1 MASSVPE
8 AGSAPPAE
16 RSQRSWREGLTWPV
30 KLILGLLLAVFLAWL
45 VLYVTK
51 GRFLKDT
58 FVSIAS
64 ERTGREVRV
73 GGDFNL
79 YLNPFHIQFLA
90 EDIAIA
96 NPPWARDDQL
106 FEAERVELQVN
117 IWQLIFGGETRFRY
131 LDVIRGD
138 VALET
143 NAQGQNSWTFKE
155 SEGEP
160 LEMPRIRRAAI
171 VGTTLSYVNPLSRFE
186 VRLRIGDVAARQTQI
201 QGPLTLSGAGRSQGV
216 PFQISGQLSSPNE
229 TLAGGRN
236 RLQLHVDVG
245 DSDIDVTGTLPGAT
259 EFEGSDLSLTARGAN
274 LQTPFRLL
282 GAVIPDTRR
291 YRINSKLTK
300 AGDEWR
306 FTRMKGR
313 FGDSDLAGRMTIS
326 RPVEKLIL
334 DADLSSRSLDI
345 LDAGPWIGYSP
356 ERLNAQGGR
365 GAITVEGGRPRV
377 LPDATL
383 DISGLDNFDA
393 DVKYRARN
401 VRTGTVPIA
410 NLDLGLTLR
419 NRRLEL
425 RPVAFDLAGGRL
437 TSDITI
443 NARAR
448 PVVTDYDVRLSPVAL
463 GRLLSSFDVENS
475 GTTGT
480 LKGRLQ
486 LRGYGDTVRRS
497 LGSSSG
503 RIAIILPRG
512 TLWLRNA
519 ELAELDVGDFIQAA
533 ISKKLKKPADIR
545 CGLLGFTVRNG
556 TAVAD
561 PILIDTEKSVIRGK
575 GSFSFAQ
582 ESLDLAIEADSKNF
596 SIFSGQSPIGIE
608 GYFAA
613 PKIDPIKPEL
623 IKRGV
628 IGAVAGAVLSPLAA
642 VLAFVDVG
650 EEEDTNCAPVLAGAR
665 TAAVRAADKAAE
677 DDDKK
682 SAKKRAK
689 EAEEEREE
697 REERAEKAR
706 ERAKKDRKS

>member
-1 MASSVPE
+1 MASE
-8 AGSAPPAE
+8 APTSGDAPAPK
-16 RSQRSWREGLTWPV
+16 RTWRESLTGPV
-30 KLILGLLLAVFLAWL
+30 KLLLGILAAIFLAWL
-45 VLYVTK
+45 ILYVTK

-58 FVSIAS
+58 FVDIAS
-64 ERTGREVRV
+64 ERAERPVTI

-117 IWQLIFGGETRFRY
+117 IWRLIFGGEMRFRY
-131 LDVIRGD
+131 LDIVRGD
-138 VALET
+138 IALET
-143 NAQGQNSWTFKE
+143 NTKGQNTWTFGE
-155 SEGEP
+155 STGEP
-160 LEMPRIRRAAI
+160 LEMPRIRRAAV

-186 VRLRIGDVAARQTQI
+186 VALKIGDVAARQTEI
-201 QGPLTLSGAGRSQGV
+201 QGPLTLSGSGKSQGV
-216 PFQISGQLSSPNE
+216 PFSVSGQLSSPNE

-236 RLQLHVDVG
+236 RLKLHVDVA
-245 DSDIDVTGTLPGAT
+245 DSDIDVAGTLPGAT
-259 EFEGSDLSLTARGAN
+259 EFEGSDLNMTVQGRT

-282 GAVIPDTRR
+282 GVVVPETRR
-291 YRINSKLTK
+291 YRIASHLTK

-306 FTRMKGR
+306 FTRMKGK
-313 FGDSDLAGRMTIS
+313 FGDSDIAGKMTIS
-326 RPVEKLIL
+326 RPADTLKLV
-334 DADLSSRSLDI
+334 ADISSRNLDI

-356 ERLNAQGGR
+356 ERLEAQGGK
-365 GAITVEGGRPRV
+365 GAITQEGGRPRV
-377 LPDATL
+377 LPDARL
-383 DISGLDNFDA
+383 DISGLDGFDA
-393 DVKYRARN
+393 DVDYRARN
-401 VRTGTVPIA
+401 VRTGTIPIS
-410 NLDLGLTLR
+410 NLEIDLTLR
-419 NRRLEL
+419 NRRLQL
-425 RPVAFDLAGGRL
+425 QPVAFDLAGGRL

-448 PVVTDYDVRLSPVAL
+448 PVATDYDIRLSPVAL

-480 LKGRLQ
+480 LKARMQ
-486 LRGYGDTVRRS
+486 LKGYGDTVRES

-503 RIAIILPRG
+503 RIAIILPKG

-545 CGLLGFTVRNG
+545 CGLLGFTVNNG
-556 TAVAD
+556 IAVAD

-575 GSFSFAQ
+575 GSFSFRQ
-582 ESLDLAIEADSKNF
+582 ESLDLLVEADSKNF

-628 IGAVAGAVLSPLAA
+628 IGAVAGAVVSPIAA
-642 VLAFVDVG
+642 VLAFLDVG
-650 EEEDTNCAPVLAGAR
+650 EEKDTNCAPVLAGAR

-677 DDDKK
+677 KDDDDKK
-682 SAKKRAK
+682 KDEKKR
-689 EAEEEREE
+689 EA
-697 REERAEKAR
+697 RAEKDR
-706 ERAKKDRKS
+706 ERKS